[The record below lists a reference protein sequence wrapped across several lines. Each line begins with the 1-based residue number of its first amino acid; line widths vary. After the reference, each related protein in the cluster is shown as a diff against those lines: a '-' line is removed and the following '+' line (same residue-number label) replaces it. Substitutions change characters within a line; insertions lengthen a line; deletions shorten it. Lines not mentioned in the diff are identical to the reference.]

1 MLAVQLPSHQ
11 AMRSLSA
18 TDVQEAALNP
28 SRNDA
33 RAVLQHGIDR
43 RKQSPQAP
51 AELSE
56 AVLRSPKQSI
66 DASSLLLG
74 RCTR

>member
-1 MLAVQLPSHQ
+1 MLAVQLLSHQ

-18 TDVQEAALNP
+18 TDVQEAALSS

-33 RAVLQHGIDR
+33 RAVLQHVIDR

-56 AVLRSPKQSI
+56 AMLRSPKQGV
-66 DASSLLLG
+66 DASSLFLG
-74 RCTR
+74 RCAR